1 MQIVPGLVVELEECV
16 RVGLRSL
23 ECRSASLVMVGGE
36 SLLGVHIWGQDLSPP
51 TGGSAFY

>member
-1 MQIVPGLVVELEECV
+1 MVPGLVVELEVCV
-16 RVGLRSL
+16 RMGLRSL